1 MQQNALIV
9 HAWLSSTNDHWYQWL
24 KTELTNKGYTV
35 YLPEIPTMNSQA
47 PNLQTQMDF
56 IEKTIPLDNN
66 FIIFGHSLGCLLA
79 LRLAEKYSFQK
90 IFLVAGW
97 DFNDLT
103 KEHQSFWKTPINHT
117 IIKQHVKQ
125 SICISSDAD
134 FFVSRFQS
142 EEMTK
147 RLNGTYIQIKG
158 AGHFTTD
165 AGITKIPELLPLI

>member
-1 MQQNALIV
+1 MQQNALIL
-9 HAWLSSTNDHWYQWL
+9 HAWLSSPNDHWYLWL
-24 KTELTNKGYTV
+24 KTELKNKGYTV
-35 YLPEIPTMNSQA
+35 YLPEIPTMNSQT

-56 IEKTIPLDNN
+56 IEKTIPLDND
-66 FIIFGHSLGCLLA
+66 FVVFGHSLGCLLA
-79 LRLAEKYSFQK
+79 LRLTEKHAFSK
-90 IFLVAGW
+90 MFLVAGW
-97 DFNDLT
+97 DFDDLT
-103 KEHQSFWKTPINHT
+103 AEHQSFWNNPIDHNA
-117 IIKQHVKQ
+117 IKHNVHQ

-165 AGITKIPELLPLI
+165 SGITKIQDLLQYL